1 MMADAIHNIVAVVN
15 HYLRIH
21 YIVSSHCQN
30 TVGIMFKHYVF
41 PFDRSTAEPRPLC
54 ADVMTSGYRMDLD
67 YREICGNRVQGRE
80 LGYKLSVYILFF

>member
-1 MMADAIHNIVAVVN
+1 MADAIHNIVAVVN

-21 YIVSSHCQN
+21 YIFSIV
-30 TVGIMFKHYVF
+30 TVKYGRYNVF
-41 PFDRSTAEPRPLC
+41 PFDRSTAASRPLC

-67 YREICGNRVQGRE
+67 YREICGNSVQGWE